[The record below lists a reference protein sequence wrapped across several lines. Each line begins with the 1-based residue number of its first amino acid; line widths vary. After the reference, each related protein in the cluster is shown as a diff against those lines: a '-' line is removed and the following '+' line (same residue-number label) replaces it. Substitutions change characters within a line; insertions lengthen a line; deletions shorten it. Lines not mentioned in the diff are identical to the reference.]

1 MMELMDLRHI
11 LSLVDHTMLSVDAV
25 WEDIKLLCDEGIQYG
40 TASVCLPQSY
50 VKAAVEYVNGKIPIC
65 TVVGFPNGY
74 PTTAVKCFE
83 ADDAIKNGADEI
95 DMVINVGWLKDKKY
109 NLVLEEIKAIK
120 NICGE
125 KILKV
130 IVEAGLLSQEE
141 KIAICGII
149 SDSGADYIK
158 TSTGFHK
165 GGATKEDVALFAK
178 YVKPHVK
185 IKAAGG
191 ISSFSDAEEFIRLGV
206 SRIGSSKLIKTIK
219 EMEKRSS

>member
-1 MMELMDLRHI
+1 MQITGLGRLHNDGTYGFKAYSFTCRSYHVI
-11 LSLVDHTMLSVDAV
+11 CDAV

-130 IVEAGLLSQEE
+130 IVRQASEPRR
-141 KIAICGII
+141 KDCN
-149 SDSGADYIK
+149 
-158 TSTGFHK
+158 
-165 GGATKEDVALFAK
+165 
-178 YVKPHVK
+178 
-185 IKAAGG
+185 
-191 ISSFSDAEEFIRLGV
+191 
-206 SRIGSSKLIKTIK
+206 
-219 EMEKRSS
+219 M

>member
-1 MMELMDLRHI
+1 MMELMDLRRI

-50 VKAAVEYVNGKIPIC
+50 VKAAVKYVNGKIPIC

-109 NLVLEEIKAIK
+109 NLVLEEKKAIK

-165 GGATKEDVALFAK
+165 GGATQEDVALFAK

-191 ISSFSDAEEFIRLGV
+191 ISSFQMLKNLFDWEYQELAAASLL
-206 SRIGSSKLIKTIK
+206 KL
-219 EMEKRSS
+219 